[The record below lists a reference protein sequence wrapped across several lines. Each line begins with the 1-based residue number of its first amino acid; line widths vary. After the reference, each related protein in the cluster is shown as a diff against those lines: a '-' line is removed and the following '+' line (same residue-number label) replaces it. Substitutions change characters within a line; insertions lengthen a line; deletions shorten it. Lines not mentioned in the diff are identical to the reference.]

1 MGLEQV
7 NQQQLAVASNLTAAQ
22 NIDFVLR
29 SEFER
34 KTDTDNAT
42 KIEESAI
49 KKALE
54 GKTGKLGI
62 EIIANLASKLAQTLP
77 TNQILSNLKEEY
89 GFLLDSKEEAA
100 EDAVMIKTP
109 GEQIAKVQ
117 KQKQNLHSD
126 SGFSEGKGESV
137 PQDKGEAVKE
147 YIGAYS
153 QMLLNGGSEVK
164 KKVDQLEKHLLQE
177 KEVSLKDLQGVKVQV
192 ANTIRA
198 EILQQLK
205 QAYLKQVLAKS
216 KSLEWL
222 ISKKETQNFIDFAFM
237 NEKIGGYDFGG
248 YEEHLQG
255 AVNRVREETHREL
268 KDFVDKE
275 LTEKVMQKAMG
286 KESKELEKE
295 IEGLLKLGQKVGFDV
310 QEFVAKIPKM
320 KDDLG
325 LNPVIDFEYVA
336 ADANMDNNSREGHRY
351 QYTLEEEK
359 EVLTDKLRALYLR
372 RAVYGDVRT
381 ILETQFKMIKLKNG
395 LIRLGVKNFDEI
407 EAQGKALAKVK
418 LFEMLREAFEERAT
432 YAKLAGEAWKMTE
445 RKIKTVLKNLENL
458 GVTLSQRELDLVRD
472 KANEKMYREAEHE
485 LGLIETAI
493 QAKGEIAY
501 LTNKRK
507 MVLEIMERL
516 AQESG
521 LPKPKSMIEYS
532 IKDAC

>member
-1 MGLEQV
+1 MGLEQL
-7 NQQQLAVASNLTAAQ
+7 NQQQLAVASNLSATQ
-22 NIDFVLR
+22 NIDQVLR

-77 TNQILSNLKEEY
+77 TTQILSNLKEEY
-89 GFLLDSKEEAA
+89 GFLLENKEETID
-100 EDAVMIKTP
+100 DAVMIKTP

-117 KQKQNLHSD
+117 KQKQNLNSN
-126 SGFSEGKGESV
+126 SGFNSSEGEENL
-137 PQDKGEAVKE
+137 PQRPTTDIKE

-153 QMLLNGGSEVK
+153 QMLINGGSEAK
-164 KKVDQLEKHLLQE
+164 KKIEKLENQLLEEKG
-177 KEVSLKDLQGVKVQV
+177 VSLKDLQNVKHQV
-192 ANTIRA
+192 ANAVRS
-198 EILQQLK
+198 EILQQIK
-205 QAYLKQVLAKS
+205 QAYLKQVLAKG

-222 ISKKETQNFIDFAFM
+222 ISKKEAQNFIDFAFL
-237 NEKIGGYDFGG
+237 NDRLGGYDFGG

-255 AVNRVREETHREL
+255 AVDRVRDETHREL
-268 KDFVDKE
+268 KDFVEHK

-286 KESKELEKE
+286 KEGKE
-295 IEGLLKLGQKVGFDV
+295 IEKDIEDLLKLGQKIGFEV
-310 QEFVAKIPKM
+310 QEFVAKIPKL
-320 KDDLG
+320 KEDLG
-325 LNPVIDFEYVA
+325 LNPVIDFDYVA
-336 ADANMDNNSREGHRY
+336 ADTNLDNDRRGHRY
-351 QYTLEEEK
+351 QYTPEEEK

-372 RAVYGDVRT
+372 RAVYGDMRT
-381 ILETQFKMIKLKNG
+381 VLETQFKMIKLKNG

-407 EAQGKALAKVK
+407 ENQGKALAKVK

-445 RKIKTVLKNLENL
+445 RKIKTILKNLENI
-458 GVTLSQRELDLVRD
+458 GVSLSQAELDYVRD

-485 LGLIETAI
+485 LSLIETAI
-493 QAKGEIAY
+493 LTKGEIPY
-501 LTNKRK
+501 LTSKRK

-516 AQESG
+516 AKESG
-521 LPKPKSMIEYS
+521 LQKPQSMLKLTVKE
-532 IKDAC
+532 AC